1 MIEALQFDFMRHALM
16 AGVLVSIACG
26 IIGVYVVVN
35 RLVFVSG
42 GIAHA
47 AYGGIGLGYFLGVNP
62 VWGAIVFSLA
72 AAMGMGL
79 VQRKTRQRADT
90 IIGVM
95 WAIGMAVGI
104 VFVDLT
110 QGYVVDLMSYLFGSI
125 LTVPRSDLV
134 VMAILDVVIVVLVV
148 AFYKELLAISY
159 DETFATV
166 ENVPVDVIYIVL
178 LCMIALTVV
187 MLMRVVGLI
196 MVIAL
201 LTMPAAISE
210 QFTSSLKKMMILSI
224 VLGIVFTTTGLWL
237 SYVLNLTSG
246 ATIILVSGTAFLLS
260 LLYKAV
266 AKRHARISDT
276 DSRQLTDR
284 GSVSA

>member
-16 AGVLVSIACG
+16 AGVLVSLACG
-26 IIGVYVVVN
+26 IIGVYIVVN
-35 RLVFVSG
+35 RLVFISG

-47 AYGGIGLGYFLGVNP
+47 AYGGIGLGYFLGGNP
-62 VWGAIVFSLA
+62 VWGAILFSLA
-72 AAMGMGL
+72 AALGMGV

-95 WAIGMAVGI
+95 WAVGMAVGI

-110 QGYVVDLMSYLFGSI
+110 GGYVVDLMSYLFGSI

-134 VMAILDVVIVVLVV
+134 IMVLLDIVIIVLVV
-148 AFYKELLAISY
+148 VFYKELLAVSF

-166 ENVPVDVIYIVL
+166 ENVPVDMIYIVL
-178 LCMIALTVV
+178 LCLIAMTVV

-210 QFTSSLKKMMILSI
+210 QFTSSLKKMMVISI
-224 VLGIVFTTTGLWL
+224 VLGIVFTMTGLWL
-237 SYVLNLTSG
+237 SYALNLTSG
-246 ATIILVSGTAFLLS
+246 ATIILVSGAAFLLAS
-260 LLYKAV
+260 LYRNV
-266 AKRHARISDT
+266 ARRWAQAR
-276 DSRQLTDR
+276 
-284 GSVSA
+284 A